1 MVVSRSSKSYNIT
14 MTILE
19 SIILGIVQG
28 MTEFLPVSSTGH
40 LILTRTLFGITDG
53 NALAFDAVLHLATA
67 AAVIVYFF
75 PDIWLLVQAGLRKLG
90 KLPVNKRDETLLY
103 SLLVATI
110 PAVLFGLSLESLME
124 STFRSPLLVAAVLIA
139 GSVLFMYAEWMYQK
153 QPRTNEINI
162 RKGLKIGL
170 FQTLALIP
178 GMSRSGATISGG
190 MLLGLSRVEA
200 ARFAFLLAVPVI
212 TGAGL
217 KKFIEMLGSDET
229 VAWLPVLV
237 GAGVSFVVGLAA
249 IHFML
254 QFVRT
259 HTLWPFIWYRIILAS
274 FVIFITVFG

>member
-53 NALAFDAVLHLATA
+53 NALASDAVLHLATA

>member
-1 MVVSRSSKSYNIT
+1 